1 VAIALLVTAVG
12 ILSKDRLQQIG
23 SKGSAGVMGF
33 LGRSQAVLTILAGVV
48 LGILVTLTSIG
59 AGALGT
65 VMLVYLYPVRLTP
78 SRLVGT
84 DLAHAIPLTIIA
96 GTGHLMMGNVNT
108 TLLGNLL
115 LGSIPGVLAGSWLS
129 TRAPMQWVRLGLA
142 AILAVVAVKMLTT

>member
-1 VAIALLVTAVG
+1 MSQPWYREV
-12 ILSKDRLQQIG
+12 SRQQW
-23 SKGSAGVMGF
+23 KTF
-33 LGRSQAVLTILAGVV
+33 LTTFAAWTLDAFDFTILTFV
-48 LGILVTLTSIG
+48 LIDIQQSFTVNKAL

-96 GTGHLMMGNVNT
+96 GTGHLMMGNVNP

-115 LGSIPGVLAGSWLS
+115 LGSIPGVLLGSWVS
-129 TRAPMQWVRLGLA
+129 TRAPMQWVRVGLA